1 MDCLYGFNHGYIWKE
16 PMAKRLFEMLLSLQ
30 EDSRYYATYN
40 NKFKAIE
47 INAVETDAIYDGTYK
62 FDISFVNLK
71 IKIVEGHKHYI
82 TYLDR
87 IDNEQEQYVLID
99 ELYIIKLKKY
109 EEHKLREDYFEI
121 LYEIEDIVKIRDN
134 DLLKLNLLATSI
146 ISDISKL
153 KDNKARLKSL
163 YDKARKEQAQ

>member
-1 MDCLYGFNHGYIWKE
+1 MDCVFEFKYGYIWKE
-16 PMAKRLFEMLLSLQ
+16 PMAKKLFEMLLSLQ
-30 EDSRYYATYN
+30 EDSRYYTTYN
-40 NKFKAIE
+40 NNIDTIKLSL
-47 INAVETDAIYDGTYK
+47 VETDAIYNGTHNIK
-62 FDISFVNLK
+62 VSFVDFI

-109 EEHKLREDYFEI
+109 EQSLFEVRNGYET

-134 DLLKLNLLATSI
+134 DLLKINLLATPI
-146 ISDISKL
+146 ILENSKSGY
-153 KDNKARLKSL
+153 NKARLKSL
-163 YDKARKEQAQ
+163 YDKARKEQT